1 MTNFTVTLA
10 AGAALWGTVVMP
22 GATLAA
28 TSNKPSSVQTLAN
41 ECARER
47 CWKWPS
53 YYDTPPQFRPRIF
66 YGYEPH
72 RHGDWYRYYD
82 GWFGVRGAYARSRR
96 FNHVAEDALPS
107 RAPAADVRTGLRW

>member
-1 MTNFTVTLA
+1 MTNFTMTLA
-10 AGAALWGTVVMP
+10 AGVALSGTVIMP
-22 GATLAA
+22 VATLAA
-28 TSNKPSSVQTLAN
+28 TSNKPPSVQTLAN

-82 GWFGVRGAYARSRR
+82 GWFGVRKGW
-96 FNHVAEDALPS
+96 
-107 RAPAADVRTGLRW
+107 APW